1 MLTDKILELI
11 SNTGIGLALVS
22 RLMGYCVRV
31 IIPEGTTE
39 EREKLI
45 KAPRAELLHTPDNE
59 GLPGAVRRVE
69 QMAAE
74 DELILLTYKPNLL
87 VGGIE

>member
-1 MLTDKILELI
+1 MLADKILKLI

-39 EREKLI
+39 KRKKLI
-45 KAPRAELLHTPDNE
+45 KAPGAKLLPASDNE
-59 GLPGAVRRVE
+59 GLLGALRRVE
-69 QMAAE
+69 QMAVE
-74 DELILLTYKPNLL
+74 DEQILFTYKPILL
-87 VGGIE
+87 AGGIE